1 MLMNA
6 SMRILGSCLLYYII
20 RWKNRPVFII
30 QVAHQKMGVVDEE
43 AAIVL

>member
-6 SMRILGSCLLYYII
+6 SMRIHGSCLLYYII
-20 RWKNRPVFII
+20 RWKNRLVVII
-30 QVAHQKMGVVDEE
+30 HVAHQKMGVADEE